1 MGTVCWAISTAAVG
15 VSQHFRQLAFW
26 RAVNGFGLAIV
37 IPALQSFI
45 ADSYKDGSRGTG
57 FGILSLVG
65 AIGGIGGGILATV
78 MAGQEFLGMP
88 GWRFAFLMMAS
99 VSLIIG
105 LLVYL
110 FVDDPKKTSPM
121 HLGTDM
127 DSNKYNSNLNNN
139 VFFQIQIMFF
149 SKRRKDV
156 LLLMS
161 TLFKID
167 VSLLVSSK

>member
-1 MGTVCWAISTAAVG
+1 M
-15 VSQHFRQLAFW
+15 
-26 RAVNGFGLAIV
+26 
-37 IPALQSFI
+37 
-45 ADSYKDGSRGTG
+45 
-57 FGILSLVG
+57 
-65 AIGGIGGGILATV
+65 ATV

-121 HLGTDM
+121 HLGTDV
-127 DSNKYNSNLNNN
+127 DSNKYNSNFNNN
-139 VFFQIQIMFF
+139 FFFKNKFCFF
-149 SKRRKDV
+149 SKRRKNV